1 MQTVYIL
8 CVFPILY
15 LFLIGFG
22 YNCLWVKWE
31 NGNGLNGINSE
42 KSMRCGKSYNL
53 KIEKKNYN
61 QTVIKSTFIV
71 FLSLKVKNHRYLN
84 SVLKQTE

>member
-1 MQTVYIL
+1 MNNLLTHIL

-15 LFLIGFG
+15 SFVIEFG

-42 KSMRCGKSYNL
+42 KSMKSGKSY
-53 KIEKKNYN
+53 
-61 QTVIKSTFIV
+61 T
-71 FLSLKVKNHRYLN
+71 
-84 SVLKQTE
+84 

>member
-1 MQTVYIL
+1 MNNLLTHIL

-15 LFLIGFG
+15 SFVIEFG

-42 KSMRCGKSYNL
+42 KSMKSRKSY
-53 KIEKKNYN
+53 
-61 QTVIKSTFIV
+61 T
-71 FLSLKVKNHRYLN
+71 
-84 SVLKQTE
+84 